1 MSDMWSNCFSFVL
14 VTFRLPVFQNCLEIG
29 LFRKNQNREGLRIW
43 NFQGYQR
50 NSMWNFQ
57 GLIKNEVE
65 FPRVTKKNNVEFPG
79 IFVFGLGTSKISN
92 RILWNIQG
100 LSFVLSRISTGK
112 AIKWEI
118 PGVFSKKYI
127 LNLPLNGFFS
137 GIAPLFICCSV
148 NVKELLV
155 SYVTPGSF
163 LLFIDNYCWPDML
176 FHGQGG
182 RVIGQINI

>member
-14 VTFRLPVFQNCLEIG
+14 VTFRLAVFQNCLEIG

-100 LSFVLSRISTGK
+100 LSFVLSRI
-112 AIKWEI
+112 
-118 PGVFSKKYI
+118 
-127 LNLPLNGFFS
+127 
-137 GIAPLFICCSV
+137 APLFICCSV

-163 LLFIDNYCWPDML
+163 LLFIDNYC
-176 FHGQGG
+176 
-182 RVIGQINI
+182 